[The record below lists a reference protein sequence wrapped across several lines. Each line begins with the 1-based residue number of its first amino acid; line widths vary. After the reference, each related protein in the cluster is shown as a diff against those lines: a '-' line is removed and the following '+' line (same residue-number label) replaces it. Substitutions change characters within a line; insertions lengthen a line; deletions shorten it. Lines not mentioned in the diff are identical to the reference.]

1 MVLLEKLW
9 DDVVAGPQPERGLG
23 RLRKITTT
31 PPLSTKDEAS
41 SMAMPTSPT
50 TPGTP
55 STPVS
60 ARRDNVWRSVFN
72 PGSNLATKGIGAEVF
87 DKPQPNSPTVYD
99 WFQPNGGS
107 ETDHAGKLGSL
118 FGSCV
123 EITALQ
129 RGDPEQAS
137 PLIGRWLTASE
148 GSKSTSRRLLLLKEQ
163 DLLSKRQRRVVD
175 DLMSFKIPAV
185 SGGSCCYIKLLLNK
199 GMGYCT
205 TDVAL

>member
-99 WFQPNGGS
+99 WFVQIFF
-107 ETDHAGKLGSL
+107 LVQL
-118 FGSCV
+118 FACMLAW
-123 EITALQ
+123 I
-129 RGDPEQAS
+129 
-137 PLIGRWLTASE
+137 IG
-148 GSKSTSRRLLLLKEQ
+148 
-163 DLLSKRQRRVVD
+163 
-175 DLMSFKIPAV
+175 
-185 SGGSCCYIKLLLNK
+185 YI
-199 GMGYCT
+199 
-205 TDVAL
+205 